1 MSFNG
6 SGVYTAPASSFPAVA
21 STLIESAKYNA
32 VINDIATALTNCVT
46 KDGQSTTTTR
56 VPFAAGISTD
66 TVNEVT
72 SGAGVTLDGVLLKD
86 SQVTTD
92 VILEKTSATGVTVDG
107 VLLKDGGATLKDS
120 VTQFQDDGDA
130 TKQMRFQLSGITTGN
145 TRTLTVP
152 DASTTIV
159 GTDTTQTL
167 TNKTISGGSVTG
179 ITDLAVADGG
189 TGASTFTDGGV
200 LIGNGTGAVQV
211 TTAGTS
217 GQVLTSNGAGVDPT
231 FQTLSVTTGT
241 LTAGTPLV
249 LNPYAAST
257 VVTQAH
263 GLGAEPI
270 MVDVYI
276 ESLSTEANYSVG
288 ERVYTAFM
296 DSNAGAAG
304 VNIVKNATNIIL
316 ITSSGVLQAANR
328 TTGAIT
334 TLTNSN
340 WKMVITPYKLN

>member
-1 MSFNG
+1 MGVEDFSATPASNTAINGISVAEGWAPSAVNNAFRQLMAYVKQDIFNARTDVASATTTDLGAVGSNYIRITGTTTITGLGTETAGAWKFVVFGGALTLTHNATSLILPGAANITTAAGDSLIAESEG
-6 SGVYTAPASSFPAVA
+6 SGNWRVLFYQKASGLAVVAGTMSTQNANAVA
-21 STLIESAKYNA
+21 
-32 VINDIATALTNCVT
+32 
-46 KDGQSTTTTR
+46 
-56 VPFAAGISTD
+56 
-66 TVNEVT
+66 
-72 SGAGVTLDGVLLKD
+72 
-86 SQVTTD
+86 
-92 VILEKTSATGVTVDG
+92 
-107 VLLKDGGATLKDS
+107 
-120 VTQFQDDGDA
+120 
-130 TKQMRFQLSGITTGN
+130 IT
-145 TRTLTVP
+145 
-152 DASTTIV
+152 
-159 GTDTTQTL
+159 
-167 TNKTISGGSVTG
+167 GGSITG
-179 ITDLAVADGG
+179 ITDLVVADGG

-241 LTAGTPLV
+241 LTAGTPLT

-304 VNIVKNATNIIL
+304 VSIVKNATNVIL

-340 WKMVITPYKLN
+340 WKMVVTPYRLN